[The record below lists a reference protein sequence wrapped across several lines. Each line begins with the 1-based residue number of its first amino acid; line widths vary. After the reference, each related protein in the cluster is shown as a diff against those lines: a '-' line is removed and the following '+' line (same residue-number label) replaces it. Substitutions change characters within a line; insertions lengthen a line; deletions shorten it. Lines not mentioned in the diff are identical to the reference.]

1 MTVNQSEFS
10 TRGAIRS
17 QFGHNQSVNSDSF
30 GNFANRSSSKW
41 RRFPDDVLPM
51 HVAEMDFDVAPA
63 IIERIKDLAS
73 RSDLGYTG
81 PIPEVAKSFEA
92 FALDRWGWQIA
103 PEQLKLATDVGVAA
117 VEILRVLTEPGDRV
131 LVNSPVYSSFYHWI
145 EEVHAEV
152 VDAPLVLKGD
162 DWVLDLGAIE
172 AAFKDGVKVYM
183 LCSPQNPVGRVHT
196 AKELTAI
203 AELADK
209 YGVTVISDEIHAPL
223 SWVPFTPYLALGPAA
238 ERTGVVITSS
248 SKAWNVAGLKAAFLL
263 TQGPEV
269 QNRLKGIPEAMHW
282 RTSLVGAFAMES
294 AFSHSVDW
302 LDDAVGQ
309 IQENL
314 AFFQHEIAQKLPKAK
329 LFNMESTYLVWVD
342 LAAYRV
348 DHPQKVILQQARVA
362 VVPGEDHAPADE
374 YSNYIR
380 FNIAASKARISEAVS
395 RISKVLEG

>member
-1 MTVNQSEFS
+1 MN
-10 TRGAIRS
+10 
-17 QFGHNQSVNSDSF
+17 NKDSF

-41 RRFPDDVLPM
+41 RRYPADVLPM

-63 IIERIKDLAS
+63 IRDRIKDLAD

-81 PIPEVAKSFEA
+81 PIPEVAKSFEV
-92 FALDRWGWQIA
+92 FARDRWGWQIA

-117 VEILRVLTEPGDRV
+117 VEILRVLTKPGDKV

-152 VDAPLVLKGD
+152 ADAPLVLKGD
-162 DWVLDLGAIE
+162 DWVLDLAAIE
-172 AAFKDGVKVYM
+172 DAFKDGVKVYM

-196 AKELTAI
+196 AKELTQV

-238 ERTGVVITSS
+238 QRTGVVITSS

-269 QNRLKGIPEAMHW
+269 QARLKGIPEAMHW

-302 LDDAVGQ
+302 LDAAVVE
-309 IQENL
+309 IQQNL
-314 AFFQHEIAQKLPKAK
+314 AFFQHEVAKELPKAK

-342 LAAYRV
+342 LSAYGV
-348 DHPQKVILQQARVA
+348 DKVQQVLLQQAKVA
-362 VVPGEDHAPADE
+362 VVPGEDHAPQDQ
-374 YSNYIR
+374 YSNFVR
-380 FNIAASKARISEAVS
+380 FNIAASQPRISEAVS
-395 RISKVLEG
+395 RMSKVLEG

>member
-1 MTVNQSEFS
+1 MN
-10 TRGAIRS
+10 
-17 QFGHNQSVNSDSF
+17 NKDSF

-41 RRFPDDVLPM
+41 RRYPADVLPM

-63 IIERIKDLAS
+63 IRDRIKDLAD

-81 PIPEVAKSFEA
+81 PIPEVAKSFEV

-117 VEILRVLTEPGDRV
+117 VEILRVLTKPGDKV

-152 VDAPLVLKGD
+152 ADAPLVLKGD
-162 DWVLDLGAIE
+162 DWALDLAAIE
-172 AAFKDGVKVYM
+172 DAFKDGVKVYM

-196 AKELTAI
+196 AKELTQV

-263 TQGPEV
+263 TQGSEV
-269 QNRLKGIPEAMHW
+269 QARLKGIPEAMHW
-282 RTSLVGAFAMES
+282 RTSLIGAFAMES
-294 AFSHSVDW
+294 AFLHSVDW
-302 LDDAVGQ
+302 LDDAVVE
-309 IQENL
+309 IQQNL
-314 AFFQHEIAQKLPKAK
+314 AFFQHEVAKKLPKAK

-342 LAAYRV
+342 LSAYGV
-348 DHPQKVILQQARVA
+348 DKVQQVLLQQAKVA
-362 VVPGEDHAPADE
+362 VVPGEDHAPQDQ
-374 YSNYIR
+374 YSNFIR
-380 FNIAASKARISEAVS
+380 FNIAASQPRISEAVT
-395 RISKVLEG
+395 RMSKVLEG

>member
-1 MTVNQSEFS
+1 MN
-10 TRGAIRS
+10 A
-17 QFGHNQSVNSDSF
+17 DSF

-41 RRFPDDVLPM
+41 RRYPEDVLPM
-51 HVAEMDFDVAPA
+51 HVAEMDFDVSHA
-63 IIERIKDLAS
+63 IRDRIKDLTD

-117 VEILRVLTEPGDRV
+117 VEILRVLTKPGDKV

-152 VDAPLVLKGD
+152 ADAPLVLKGD
-162 DWVLDLGAIE
+162 DWVLDLSAIE
-172 AAFKDGVKVYM
+172 DAFKDGVKVYM
-183 LCSPQNPVGRVHT
+183 LCSPQNPVGRVHS
-196 AKELTAI
+196 AKELTAV

-238 ERTGVVITSS
+238 HRTGVTITSS

-263 TQGPEV
+263 TQGSEI
-269 QNRLKGIPEAMHW
+269 QARLKGMPDAMHW

-294 AFSHSVDW
+294 AFSHSVEW
-302 LDDAVGQ
+302 LDEVVEQ
-309 IQENL
+309 IQDNL
-314 AFFQHEIAQKLPKAK
+314 SFFQHEISQKLPKAK

-342 LAAYRV
+342 LSAYRV
-348 DHPQKVILQQARVA
+348 DQVQQVLLQQAKVA
-362 VVPGEDHAPADE
+362 VVPGEDHAPEDE
-374 YSNYIR
+374 YSNFVR
-380 FNIAASKARISEAVS
+380 FNIASSKERISEAVS
-395 RISKVLEG
+395 RMSKVLEG

>member
-1 MTVNQSEFS
+1 VN
-10 TRGAIRS
+10 A
-17 QFGHNQSVNSDSF
+17 DSF

-41 RRFPDDVLPM
+41 RRYPEDVLPM
-51 HVAEMDFDVAPA
+51 HVAEMDFDVSHA
-63 IIERIKDLAS
+63 IRDRIKDLTD

-117 VEILRVLTEPGDRV
+117 VEILRVLTKPGDKV

-152 VDAPLVLKGD
+152 VDAPLVLRGN
-162 DWVLDLGAIE
+162 DWVLDLSAIE
-172 AAFKDGVKVYM
+172 AAFKDGIKVYM
-183 LCSPQNPVGRVHT
+183 LCSPQNPVGRVHS
-196 AKELTAI
+196 AKELTAV

-238 ERTGVVITSS
+238 HRTGVTITSS

-263 TQGPEV
+263 TQGSEI
-269 QNRLKGIPEAMHW
+269 QARLKGMPDAMHW

-302 LDDAVGQ
+302 LDEVVEQ
-309 IQENL
+309 IQDNL
-314 AFFQHEIAQKLPKAK
+314 SFFQHEISQKLPKAK

-342 LAAYRV
+342 LSAYRV
-348 DHPQKVILQQARVA
+348 DQVQQVLLQQAKVA
-362 VVPGEDHAPADE
+362 VVPGEDHAPEDE
-374 YSNYIR
+374 YSNFVR
-380 FNIAASKARISEAVS
+380 FNIASSKERISEAVS
-395 RISKVLEG
+395 RMSKVLEG